1 MNQLHQF
8 ILNHTKS
15 ASRWKSILILRSL
28 LVNLFKF
35 LIYLELTHAF
45 KLYDSDKN
53 GTMCAT
59 EFKKVLVDLGKRDI
73 TDAQVQ
79 KMLQDVDKNGDSVIC
94 WNEFLEVSV
103 KKVFKD
109 IDV

>member
-1 MNQLHQF
+1 
-8 ILNHTKS
+8 
-15 ASRWKSILILRSL
+15 
-28 LVNLFKF
+28 
-35 LIYLELTHAF
+35 
-45 KLYDSDKN
+45 
-53 GTMCAT
+53 MCAT